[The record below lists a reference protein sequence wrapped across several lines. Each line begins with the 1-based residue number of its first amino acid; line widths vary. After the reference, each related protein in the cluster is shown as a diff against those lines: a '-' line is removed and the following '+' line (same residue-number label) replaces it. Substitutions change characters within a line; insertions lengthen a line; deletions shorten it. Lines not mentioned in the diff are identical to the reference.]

1 MNVEVAVEA
10 VRLVNNLPH
19 NLTQSM
25 PADLYIP
32 PHALHVILEE
42 VFEGPL
48 DLLLYL
54 IKKHNLD
61 ILNIPVAAITHQY
74 VHYIETM
81 EVMEIDLAADY
92 LEMAAFLTEIKS
104 RMLLPRPAAE
114 EEEEMDP
121 RAELIR
127 KLQAY
132 EQIKIAAHELSILP
146 QLGKD
151 FFACSA
157 GTDDIKVVKVQPDV
171 SMHEVLLAFKDIL
184 KRVDLNVAHNIERES
199 LTVREKMSY
208 VLGILMN
215 EKFVNFAEF
224 FNSNEGK
231 LGIVVTFLAILEMA
245 REWVI
250 EIVQAEPFAPIYVRL
265 RSDDL

>member
-1 MNVEVAVEA
+1 MIPEVLSNPHTEVVKLA
-10 VRLVNNLPH
+10 NNIP
-19 NLTQSM
+19 S
-25 PADLYIP
+25 DLYIP
-32 PHALHVILEE
+32 PHALHVILDE

-48 DLLLYL
+48 DFLLYL

-61 ILNIPVAAITHQY
+61 ILDIPVAAITRQY
-74 VHYIETM
+74 VEYIDLM
-81 EVMEIDLAADY
+81 EVLQIDLAADY
-92 LEMAAFLTEIKS
+92 LEMAAFLAEIKS
-104 RMLLPRPAAE
+104 RMLLPRQAESAE
-114 EEEEMDP
+114 EELDP

-132 EQIKIAAHELSILP
+132 EQIKIAAQELNMLP

-151 FFACSA
+151 FFICSA
-157 GTDDIKVVKVQPDV
+157 GIDDITINKIQPDV
-171 SMHEVLLAFKDIL
+171 SLHEVLLSFKDIL
-184 KRVDLNVAHNIERES
+184 KRVDLQVAHNIERES

-224 FNSNEGK
+224 FNLNEGR
-231 LGIVVTFLAILEMA
+231 LGLVVTFLAILEMA

-250 EIVQAEPFAPIYVRL
+250 EIMQAEPFGPIYVRL
-265 RSDDL
+265 RADD

>member
-1 MNVEVAVEA
+1 MMSEVIEKPEVAKA
-10 VRLVNNLPH
+10 PNIPNLP
-19 NLTQSM
+19 S
-25 PADLYIP
+25 DLYIP

-61 ILNIPVAAITHQY
+61 ILDIPVAAITHQY
-74 VHYIETM
+74 VEYIELM
-81 EVMEIDLAADY
+81 EVMQIDLAADY
-92 LEMAAFLTEIKS
+92 LEMAAFLAEIKS
-104 RMLLPRPAAE
+104 RMLLPRPPSTE
-114 EEEEMDP
+114 EEEEIDP

-132 EQIKIAAHELSILP
+132 EQIKVAAQELSMLP
-146 QLGKD
+146 QMGKD
-151 FFACSA
+151 FFTCSA
-157 GTDDIKVVKVQPDV
+157 GIEDITINKAHPDV
-171 SMHEVLLAFKDIL
+171 SLHEVLSAFKDIL
-184 KRVDLNVAHNIERES
+184 RRVDLETAHNIERES

-224 FNSNEGK
+224 FNVSEGK
-231 LGIVVTFLAILEMA
+231 LGLVVTFLAILEMA

-250 EIVQAEPFAPIYVRL
+250 EIMQAEPFAPIYVRL
-265 RSDDL
+265 RADDL

>member
-1 MNVEVAVEA
+1 MMSEVIEKTDVKEETFKLA
-10 VRLVNNLPH
+10 NIP
-19 NLTQSM
+19 S
-25 PADLYIP
+25 DLYIP
-32 PHALHVILEE
+32 PQALHVFLDE

-54 IKKHNLD
+54 IKKHNID
-61 ILNIPVAAITHQY
+61 ILNIPVATITHQY
-74 VHYIETM
+74 VEYIELM
-81 EVMEIDLAADY
+81 EVLQIELASDY
-92 LEMAAFLTEIKS
+92 LEMAAFLTEVKS
-104 RMLLPRPAAE
+104 RMLLPRPPASE
-114 EEEEMDP
+114 EDEELDP

-132 EQIKIAAHELSILP
+132 EQIKIAAQELNMLP

-157 GTDDIKVVKVQPDV
+157 GIDDITINKAHPDV
-171 SMHEVLLAFKDIL
+171 SLQEVLLAFKDVL
-184 KRVDLNVAHNIERES
+184 KRVDLQTAHNIERES

-224 FNSNEGK
+224 FNASEGR
-231 LGIVVTFLAILEMA
+231 LGLVVTFLAILEMA

-250 EIVQAEPFAPIYVRL
+250 EIMQAEPFAPIYVRL
-265 RSDDL
+265 RSDEL